1 LFLSNDWTESF
12 AGFDRAQQNNSYWY
26 RQRVKPEFQPHQGYH
41 FGNWSTWRVI
51 LSFDQK
57 TNTSDKKLKLIKN
70 YREKVESELRSICT
84 TDLRLLDK
92 YIIASAA
99 NPEIDDQKQTID
111 NSQGADQK
119 ALDINMKE
127 MQSTRSIH
135 LGLALSFS
143 ILYSEILNNPEL
155 AYTLAKTTF
164 DEAII
169 ELDALNED
177 SYKNILIM
185 Q

>member
-1 LFLSNDWTESF
+1 MT
-12 AGFDRAQQNNSYWY
+12 G
-26 RQRVKPEFQPHQGYH
+26 QRVLQVLTGLNKIILTGTGKE
-41 FGNWSTWRVI
+41 STWRVI
-51 LSFDQK
+51 LSFEQK

-70 YREKVESELRSICT
+70 YWEKVESELRSVCT

-92 YIIASAA
+92 YIIANAA
-99 NPEIDDQKQTID
+99 NPESCLLSENGDYFPIDDQKQTID
-111 NSQGADQK
+111 NSQGASQK

-127 MQSTRSIH
+127 MQPTRPIH